1 MSLFNPLV
9 VDRELKNDHVGLT
22 RDLDA
27 TATSVAEIN
36 KVNIALLSSILP
48 MKIHS
53 GFKPRTNVKTS
64 SKVKR
69 KELCS

>member
-22 RDLDA
+22 QEFLDA
-27 TATSVAEIN
+27 TATSDRRN
-36 KVNIALLSSILP
+36 KQVMNIASLSSILP

-53 GFKPRTNVKTS
+53 GFKTKDKRQNVI
-64 SKVKR
+64 
-69 KELCS
+69 